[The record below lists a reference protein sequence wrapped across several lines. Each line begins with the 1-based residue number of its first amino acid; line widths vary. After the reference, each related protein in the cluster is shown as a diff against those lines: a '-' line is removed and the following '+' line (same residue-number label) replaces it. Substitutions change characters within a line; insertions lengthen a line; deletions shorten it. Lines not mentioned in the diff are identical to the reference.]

1 LASGGVS
8 VQAAI
13 SKAMPMIAPAQ
24 ERTIIIGRLGL
35 GKGTL
40 ASA

>member
-1 LASGGVS
+1 
-8 VQAAI
+8 
-13 SKAMPMIAPAQ
+13 MPMIAPAQ
-24 ERTIIIGRLGL
+24 ERTIVIGRLGL